1 MKQVIPYYNMKKEGR
16 NRNWIAWIALGL
28 SVIAIVLSLYSMHNS
43 NSVSLQKTLEI
54 CISVMGIGITAI
66 LGIQIYTILTID
78 KRVQEKIE
86 DERKLYKDS
95 NSQLK
100 EDLRSLTRTM
110 QRFTTGNIY
119 IVNEEYNEAFCVFCL
134 AAIDANKL
142 GERELVSISLQKA
155 VDILQKTNCINKC
168 EIVMKYMDELKTGMI
183 GISDE
188 KAITVYNALLNL
200 PSYE

>member
-1 MKQVIPYYNMKKEGR
+1 MKKEGR

-100 EDLRSLTRTM
+100 EDLRSLTR
-110 QRFTTGNIY
+110 NNAKIY
-119 IVNEEYNEAFCVFCL
+119 NGEYLYC
-134 AAIDANKL
+134 
-142 GERELVSISLQKA
+142 
-155 VDILQKTNCINKC
+155 
-168 EIVMKYMDELKTGMI
+168 
-183 GISDE
+183 
-188 KAITVYNALLNL
+188 
-200 PSYE
+200 

>member
-1 MKQVIPYYNMKKEGR
+1 MKKE
-16 NRNWIAWIALGL
+16 NRSNNWVAWVALGL
-28 SVIAIVLSLYSMHNS
+28 SVVAIVLSLYSIHNS
-43 NSVSLQKTLEI
+43 DSVSLQKTLEI
-54 CISVMGIGITAI
+54 CISIMGIGITAI

-100 EDLRSLTRTM
+100 EDLRSLTKTM

-119 IVNEEYNEAFCVFCL
+119 LVNGEYNDAFCVFCL
-134 AAIDANKL
+134 AAVDANKL
-142 GERELVSISLQKA
+142 GESELASICLQQA

-168 EIVMKYMDELKTGMI
+168 EIVMKHMDDLKTGMI
-183 GISDE
+183 EISDE
-188 KAITVYNALLNL
+188 KAITIYNALLNL

>member
-119 IVNEEYNEAFCVFCL
+119 IVNEEYNEAFVYF
-134 AAIDANKL
+134 A
-142 GERELVSISLQKA
+142 LQQ
-155 VDILQKTNCINKC
+155 LMLIN
-168 EIVMKYMDELKTGMI
+168 
-183 GISDE
+183 
-188 KAITVYNALLNL
+188 
-200 PSYE
+200 

>member
-1 MKQVIPYYNMKKEGR
+1 
-16 NRNWIAWIALGL
+16 
-28 SVIAIVLSLYSMHNS
+28 
-43 NSVSLQKTLEI
+43 
-54 CISVMGIGITAI
+54 MGIGITAI

-100 EDLRSLTRTM
+100 ENLRSLTKTT

-119 IVNEEYNEAFCVFCL
+119 LVNGEYNDAFCVFCL

-142 GERELVSISLQKA
+142 GEKELTSICLQQA

-168 EIVMKYMDELKTGMI
+168 EIVMKHMEDLKTGMI
-183 GISDE
+183 EISDE
-188 KAITVYNALLNL
+188 KAITIYNALLNL

>member
-1 MKQVIPYYNMKKEGR
+1 MKKESR
-16 NRNWIAWIALGL
+16 DRNWIAWIAIGL
-28 SVIAIVLSLYSMHNS
+28 SVIAIALSLYSIYNS
-43 NSVSLQKTLEI
+43 NSASLQKTLEV
-54 CISVMGIGITAI
+54 CISIMGIGITAI

-78 KRVQEKIE
+78 RRVQEKIE
-86 DERKLYKDS
+86 DERKLYKDN
-95 NSQLK
+95 NSLLK

-119 IVNEEYNEAFCVFCL
+119 LVNKEYNDAFCVFCL

-142 GERELVSISLQKA
+142 GEKELASISLQQA

-168 EIVMKYMDELKTGMI
+168 EIVMRYMDELKTGMI

>member
-1 MKQVIPYYNMKKEGR
+1 MKKEYS
-16 NRNWIAWIALGL
+16 NNKVAW
-28 SVIAIVLSLYSMHNS
+28 IAIVLSTIAITLSLYSIYNNNS
-43 NSVSLQKTLEI
+43 ASLQKTLEV
-54 CISVMGIGITAI
+54 CISIMGIGITAI

-86 DERKLYKDS
+86 NERKLYKHD
-95 NSQLK
+95 NTLLK
-100 EDLRSLTRTM
+100 EDSRSLIKTM

-119 IVNEEYNEAFCVFCL
+119 LVNGEYNDAFCVFCL

-142 GERELVSISLQKA
+142 GDKELTSISLQQA

-188 KAITVYNALLNL
+188 KAITIYNMLLNL

>member
-1 MKQVIPYYNMKKEGR
+1 MKKENLHR
-16 NRNWIAWIALGL
+16 NRIAWIALGL
-28 SVIAIVLSLYSMHNS
+28 SVIAIVLSLYSIHNS
-43 NSVSLQKTLEI
+43 DSVSLQKTLEI
-54 CISVMGIGITAI
+54 CISIMGIGITAI

-100 EDLRSLTRTM
+100 ENLRSLTKTT

-119 IVNEEYNEAFCVFCL
+119 LVNGEYNDAFCVFCL

-142 GERELVSISLQKA
+142 GEKELTSICLQQA

-168 EIVMKYMDELKTGMI
+168 EIVMKHMEDLKTGMI
-183 GISDE
+183 EISDE
-188 KAITVYNALLNL
+188 KAITIYNALLNL

>member
-1 MKQVIPYYNMKKEGR
+1 MKKEDR
-16 NRNWIAWIALGL
+16 NRNWIARIALGL
-28 SVIAIVLSLYSMHNS
+28 SVIAIALSLYSIHNS
-43 NSVSLQKTLEI
+43 NSASLQKTLEV
-54 CISVMGIGITAI
+54 CISIMGIGITVI

-78 KRVQEKIE
+78 RRVQEKIE
-86 DERKLYKDS
+86 NERKLYKDD

-100 EDLRSLTRTM
+100 EDLKCFARTM

-119 IVNEEYNEAFCVFCL
+119 IANEEYNEAFCVFCL

-142 GERELVSISLQKA
+142 GKRELVSISLQQA
-155 VDILQKTNCINKC
+155 VDILQKTNCINKS
-168 EIVMKYMDELKTGMI
+168 EIVMKHMDELKTGMI

>member
-1 MKQVIPYYNMKKEGR
+1 MKKEGR

-100 EDLRSLTRTM
+100 ENLRSLTRTM

-119 IVNEEYNEAFCVFCL
+119 IINEEYNL
-134 AAIDANKL
+134 
-142 GERELVSISLQKA
+142 SL
-155 VDILQKTNCINKC
+155 IHI
-168 EIVMKYMDELKTGMI
+168 
-183 GISDE
+183 
-188 KAITVYNALLNL
+188 
-200 PSYE
+200 

>member
-1 MKQVIPYYNMKKEGR
+1 MKKEDLHR
-16 NRNWIAWIALGL
+16 NRIAWIALGL
-28 SVIAIVLSLYSMHNS
+28 SVIALALSLYSIHNS
-43 NSVSLQKTLEI
+43 DSVSLQKTLEI
-54 CISVMGIGITAI
+54 CISIMGIGITAI

-86 DERKLYKDS
+86 DERILYKDS

-100 EDLRSLTRTM
+100 EDLRSFAKTM

-119 IVNEEYNEAFCVFCL
+119 LVNGEYNDAFCVFCL

-142 GERELVSISLQKA
+142 GEKELTSISLQQA

-168 EIVMKYMDELKTGMI
+168 EIVIKHMDDLKTGMI
-183 GISDE
+183 EISDE
-188 KAITVYNALLNL
+188 KAITIYNALLNL

>member
-1 MKQVIPYYNMKKEGR
+1 MKKEDLHR
-16 NRNWIAWIALGL
+16 NRIAWIALGL
-28 SVIAIVLSLYSMHNS
+28 SVIAIVLSLYSIHNS
-43 NSVSLQKTLEI
+43 DSVSLQKTLEI
-54 CISVMGIGITAI
+54 CISIMGIGITAI

-100 EDLRSLTRTM
+100 ENLRSLTKTT

-119 IVNEEYNEAFCVFCL
+119 LVNGEYNDAFCVFCL

-142 GERELVSISLQKA
+142 GEKELTSICLQQA

-168 EIVMKYMDELKTGMI
+168 EIVMKHMEDLKTGMI
-183 GISDE
+183 EISDE
-188 KAITVYNALLNL
+188 KAITIYNALLNL

>member
-1 MKQVIPYYNMKKEGR
+1 MKKEDR
-16 NRNWIAWIALGL
+16 NRNWIARIALGL
-28 SVIAIVLSLYSMHNS
+28 SVIAIALSLYSIHNS
-43 NSVSLQKTLEI
+43 NSASLQKTLEV
-54 CISVMGIGITAI
+54 CISIMGIGITVI

-78 KRVQEKIE
+78 RRVQEKIE
-86 DERKLYKDS
+86 NERKLYKDD

-100 EDLRSLTRTM
+100 EDLKCFARTM
-110 QRFTTGNIY
+110 QRFTKENIY
-119 IVNEEYNEAFCVFCL
+119 IANEEYNEAFCVFCL

-142 GERELVSISLQKA
+142 GERELVSISLQQA
-155 VDILQKTNCINKC
+155 VDILQKTNCINKS
-168 EIVMKYMDELKTGMI
+168 EIVMKHMDELKTGMI

>member
-1 MKQVIPYYNMKKEGR
+1 MKKEDR
-16 NRNWIAWIALGL
+16 NRNWIARIALGL
-28 SVIAIVLSLYSMHNS
+28 SVIAIALSLYSIHNS
-43 NSVSLQKTLEI
+43 NSASLQKTLEV
-54 CISVMGIGITAI
+54 CISIMGIGITVI

-78 KRVQEKIE
+78 RRVQEKIE
-86 DERKLYKDS
+86 NERKLYKDD

-100 EDLRSLTRTM
+100 EDLKCFARTM

-119 IVNEEYNEAFCVFCL
+119 IANEEYNEAFCVFCL

-142 GERELVSISLQKA
+142 RERELVSISLQQA
-155 VDILQKTNCINKC
+155 VDILQKTNCINKS
-168 EIVMKYMDELKTGMI
+168 EIVMKHMDELKTGMI

>member
-1 MKQVIPYYNMKKEGR
+1 MKKEDR
-16 NRNWIAWIALGL
+16 NRNWIARIALGL
-28 SVIAIVLSLYSMHNS
+28 SVIAIALSLYSIHNS
-43 NSVSLQKTLEI
+43 NSASLQKTLEV
-54 CISVMGIGITAI
+54 CISIMGIGITVI

-78 KRVQEKIE
+78 RRVQEKIE
-86 DERKLYKDS
+86 NERKLYKDD

-100 EDLRSLTRTM
+100 EDLKCFARTM

-119 IVNEEYNEAFCVFCL
+119 IANEEYNEAFCVFCL

-142 GERELVSISLQKA
+142 GERELVSISLQQA
-155 VDILQKTNCINKC
+155 VDILQKTNCINKS
-168 EIVMKYMDELKTGMI
+168 EIVMKHMDELKTGMI

-188 KAITVYNALLNL
+188 KAITVYNTLLNL

>member
-1 MKQVIPYYNMKKEGR
+1 MQKESR
-16 NRNWIAWIALGL
+16 NRNWIAWIALVL
-28 SVIAIVLSLYSMHNS
+28 SVIAIALSLYSIHNS

-54 CISVMGIGITAI
+54 CISIMGIGITAI

-86 DERKLYKDS
+86 DERKLYKDD
-95 NSQLK
+95 NTQLK
-100 EDLRSLTRTM
+100 KDMRSFVKTM

-119 IVNEEYNEAFCVFCL
+119 LINGEYNDAFCVFCL

-142 GERELVSISLQKA
+142 GEKELASISLQQA
-155 VDILQKTNCINKC
+155 VDILQKENCINKC
-168 EIVMKYMDELKTGMI
+168 EVVMKYIDELKTGMI
-183 GISDE
+183 EISDE
-188 KAITVYNALLNL
+188 KAITIYNALLHL

>member
-1 MKQVIPYYNMKKEGR
+1 MKKEDR
-16 NRNWIAWIALGL
+16 NRNWIARIALGL
-28 SVIAIVLSLYSMHNS
+28 SVIAIALSLYSIHNS
-43 NSVSLQKTLEI
+43 NSASLQKTLEV
-54 CISVMGIGITAI
+54 CISIMGIGITVI

-78 KRVQEKIE
+78 RRVQEKIE
-86 DERKLYKDS
+86 NERKLYKDD
-95 NSQLK
+95 NAQLK
-100 EDLRSLTRTM
+100 EDLKCFARTM

-119 IVNEEYNEAFCVFCL
+119 IANEEYNEAFCVFCL

-142 GERELVSISLQKA
+142 GERELVSISLQQA
-155 VDILQKTNCINKC
+155 VDILQKTNCINKS
-168 EIVMKYMDELKTGMI
+168 EIVMMHMDELKTGMI